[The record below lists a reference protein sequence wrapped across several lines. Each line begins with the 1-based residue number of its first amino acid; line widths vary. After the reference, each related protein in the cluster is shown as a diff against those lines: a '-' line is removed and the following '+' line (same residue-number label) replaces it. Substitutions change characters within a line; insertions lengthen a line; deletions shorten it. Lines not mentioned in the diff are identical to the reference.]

1 MSAIGQHIMFRAKD
15 DRVIAR
21 SPAQRRAFARVM
33 LAHGEEFGLFVF
45 RQVDTHGHAGAG
57 CSRADAGRFARRVQS
72 ALTQVLPVE
81 GGFAPARYKD
91 IADQRHLEHL
101 FDYVLEQQNHHGAFV
116 DPFHDASNLPD
127 LLGLRTTGVYT
138 AQQVHALLPRVT
150 RGQLLRH
157 FGVDDLDG
165 RLVDFALL
173 ADAAA
178 AAVGL
183 SRLSPRCRVS
193 AAARH
198 AALHV
203 AGDAVQVSA
212 VGELLAIGT
221 RHVTRLR
228 AQQPSEA
235 LVGAVRGQLFLRQ
248 PGVLL
253 SRGA

>member
-1 MSAIGQHIMFRAKD
+1 MFRAKD

-21 SPAQRRAFARVM
+21 SPAQRRAFARVV
-33 LAHGEEFGLFVF
+33 LAHGKEFGLFVF
-45 RQVDTHGHAGAG
+45 RQVDTHGHAGAD
-57 CSRADAGRFARRVQS
+57 CSRTDAGRFARRVQS

-81 GGFAPARYKD
+81 GGFAPAQYKD
-91 IADQRHLEHL
+91 IADQRHLDHL
-101 FDYVLEQQNHHGAFV
+101 FDYILEQQNHHGAFV

-138 AQQVHALLPRVT
+138 AQQVRALIT
-150 RGQLLRH
+150 RGRLLRH
-157 FGVDDLDG
+157 FGVEDLDG

-183 SRLSPRCRVS
+183 SRLSPRCHVS

-198 AALHV
+198 AAVHV
-203 AGDAVQVSA
+203 AGDAVQASA
-212 VGELLAIGT
+212 VSELLAIGT

-228 AQQPSEA
+228 ARQPSDA
-235 LVGAVRGQLFLRQ
+235 LVGTVRRQLFLRQ